1 MKKTSVM
8 RRVLAML
15 FAVVML
21 LSCGAAA
28 YAAET
33 EDEEPAAVQPTDK
46 PQDAEESAPNGETEE
61 PEKQPEDE
69 PQDAEDEA
77 PDGDAEQ
84 EQPDAQTPDAAQ
96 EISEQADNSNG
107 GGENALLV

>member
-1 MKKTSVM
+1 M
-8 RRVLAML
+8 
-15 FAVVML
+15 
-21 LSCGAAA
+21 
-28 YAAET
+28 
-33 EDEEPAAVQPTDK
+33 QPTDK

-69 PQDAEDEA
+69 PQDAEEES

-84 EQPDAQTPDAAQ
+84 EQPDTQTPDVAQ
-96 EISEQADNSNG
+96 EISEQADNSKL